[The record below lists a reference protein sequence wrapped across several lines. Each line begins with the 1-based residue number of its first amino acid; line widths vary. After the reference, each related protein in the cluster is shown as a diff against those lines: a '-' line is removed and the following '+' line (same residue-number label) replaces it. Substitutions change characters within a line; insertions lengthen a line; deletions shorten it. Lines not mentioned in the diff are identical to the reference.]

1 MDIVIRA
8 LESAARHL
16 LGAAVALRGFRGN
29 PYDAHALAHHAV
41 VQAVIDPEEC
51 DGVCTCDLV
60 VDVLERRRMKVN

>member
-1 MDIVIRA
+1 MGFVIRA

-41 VQAVIDPEEC
+41 VQAVIDPEAC
-51 DGVCTCDLV
+51 DGVCTCDAI
-60 VDVLERRRMKVN
+60 VDALERKRRAN